1 MTMLRIAAAAAAALA
16 VTAPAAAQE
25 GRFQIKAFATAVLPD
40 GKIDTVVTNRLGVGP
55 TAQTRATDSV
65 VPTIAAE
72 YFVSPNFSIETI
84 CCVTPHDVRG
94 TGGLAG
100 ARLVN
105 NAIILPATVTAKLHF
120 DLGGLKPYVGAGPSR
135 FFIFGE
141 GVGAN
146 ARTLGVTRV
155 NLTDSFGAALQAGF
169 DLPINDRGLG
179 LSVDAKRYFVG
190 TTARF
195 FNGNTVAL
203 ETKHDLDPW
212 VVSAGIAYRF

>member
-1 MTMLRIAAAAAAALA
+1 MTMLRYAAAAAAALA
-16 VTAPAAAQE
+16 VAAPAAAQE

-40 GKIDTVVTNRLGVGP
+40 GKIDTVVTNRLGLGA

-72 YFVSPNFSIETI
+72 YFLSPSLSIETI

-94 TGGLAG
+94 QGSLAG

-105 NAIILPATVTAKLHF
+105 NAIILPATVTVKYHV
-120 DLGGLKPYVGAGPSR
+120 DLGGVKPYIGAGPSR

-141 GVGAN
+141 DVGAN
-146 ARTLGVTRV
+146 ARALGVTKV
-155 NLTDSFGAALQAGF
+155 NLTDEFGVALQAGL
-169 DLPINDRGLG
+169 DLPLNDRGLG
-179 LSVDAKRYFVG
+179 FSVDAKRYFVG

-195 FNGNTVAL
+195 FNGATVAL
-203 ETKHDLDPW
+203 ETKHDIDPW
-212 VVSAGIAYRF
+212 VVSAGVSYRF

>member
-1 MTMLRIAAAAAAALA
+1 MLRIAAAAAAVLA